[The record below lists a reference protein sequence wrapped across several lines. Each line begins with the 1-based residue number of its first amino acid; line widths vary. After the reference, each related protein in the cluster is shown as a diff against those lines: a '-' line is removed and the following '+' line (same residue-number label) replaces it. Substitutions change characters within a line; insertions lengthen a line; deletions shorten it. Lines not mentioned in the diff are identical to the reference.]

1 MKKPMNKLRN
11 FSAIVLVFVMLFSLA
26 PSVEAT
32 SSSFEEWY
40 SVQENRDWYH
50 FNQWYS
56 ANERNASYY
65 HIREHFGTGYVG
77 DQAVKIAQCESQL
90 NPRAKSPTN
99 DHGVFQINYVHRRSF
114 ESNTGHTWNP
124 NVYHAS
130 LNSKYAKDLYNR
142 QGWGP
147 WTCRKVL

>member
-1 MKKPMNKLRN
+1 MKKTTNKLRQL
-11 FSAIVLVFVMLFSLA
+11 FSFVLVSVMSFTLT
-26 PSVEAT
+26 PSVEAA
-32 SSSFEEWY
+32 SPSFEEWY

-50 FNQWYS
+50 FNEWYS
-56 ANERNASYY
+56 ADERNASYY

-99 DHGVFQINYVHRRSF
+99 DHGVFQINYIHTRSF
-114 ESNTGHTWNP
+114 ESVTGHAWNP

-130 LNSKYAKDLYNR
+130 LNSKYAKELYIR
-142 QGWGP
+142 QGWEP
-147 WTCRKVL
+147 WVCKKVL